1 MKLTW
6 FGGTTMRVHI
16 GGAMLVIDAAG
27 APAGIDR
34 AELVSGADRQLSFG
48 DMAGLEAIDPARW
61 VPRKA
66 PALIDE
72 SEMPAVAVYRAGE
85 TCILV
90 DAVGEQPLLIV
101 TGEIERMGRWAGN
114 AVVVVAGAS
123 ETLRE
128 LAANVLE
135 RLGPKLIAVA
145 GPEEAVDEVILRVGQ
160 VLDGTGLMALEPGL
174 ALEV

>member
-16 GGAMLVIDAAG
+16 GGVMLVIDAVG
-27 APAGIDR
+27 APEGIDR
-34 AELVSGADRQLSFG
+34 TELVSGADRQMTFG
-48 DMAGLEAIDPARW
+48 DLAGLEAIDPARW
-61 VPRKA
+61 ARQKA

-72 SEMPAVAVYRAGE
+72 AELPEVRVYRAGE
-85 TCILV
+85 AAILV

-101 TGEIERMGRWAGN
+101 RGEIERMGRWAGN
-114 AVVVVAGAS
+114 AVVVVLGEPAG
-123 ETLRE
+123 LPE

-135 RLGPKLIAVA
+135 RLGPKLLAVA
-145 GPEEAVDEVILRVGQ
+145 GPEAAVDQVILRVQGL
-160 VLDGTGLMALEPGL
+160 LDGAGLMALEPGL

>member
-16 GGAMLVIDAAG
+16 GGAMLVIDAEG

-34 AELVSGADRQLSFG
+34 TELVSGADRQMSFG
-48 DMAGLEAIDPARW
+48 DLAALEAVDPARW
-61 VPRKA
+61 APRKA
-66 PALIDE
+66 AALIDE
-72 SEMPAVAVYRAGE
+72 SEVPAVAVYRAGE
-85 TCILV
+85 TAILV

-101 TGEIERMGRWAGN
+101 TDEIERMGRWAGN
-114 AVVVVAGAS
+114 AVVVVAGAP
-123 ETLRE
+123 EALPE

-145 GPEEAVDEVILRVGQ
+145 GPEDALDAVILRVKDL
-160 VLDGTGLMALEPGL
+160 LDGAGLMALEPGL

>member
-34 AELVSGADRQLSFG
+34 TELVSGADRQVSFA
-48 DMAGLEAIDPARW
+48 DLDGLDAIDPARW
-61 VPRKA
+61 APRKV

-72 SEMPAVAVYRAGE
+72 SDLPAVAVYREGDTA
-85 TCILV
+85 ILL

-101 TGEIERMGRWAGN
+101 TGQIERMGRWAANG
-114 AVVVVAGAS
+114 VVVVAGAS
-123 ETLRE
+123 EALPG

-145 GPEEAVDEVILRVGQ
+145 GPEAAVDAVILRVKDE
-160 VLDGTGLMALEPGL
+160 LHGTGLMALEPGL

>member
-16 GGAMLVIDAAG
+16 GGAMLVIDAEG

-34 AELVSGADRQLSFG
+34 TELVSGADRRMSFG
-48 DMAGLEAIDPARW
+48 DLAALEAVDLARW
-61 VPRKA
+61 APRKA
-66 PALIDE
+66 AALIDE
-72 SEMPAVAVYRAGE
+72 SEVPSVAVYRASE
-85 TCILV
+85 TAILV

-101 TGEIERMGRWAGN
+101 TGEIERMGRWAAN
-114 AVVVVAGAS
+114 AVVVAAGAP
-123 ETLRE
+123 EALPE
-128 LAANVLE
+128 LARNVLE

-145 GPEEAVDEVILRVGQ
+145 GPEEAVDAVILRVKDL
-160 VLDGTGLMALEPGL
+160 LDGTGLMALEPGL